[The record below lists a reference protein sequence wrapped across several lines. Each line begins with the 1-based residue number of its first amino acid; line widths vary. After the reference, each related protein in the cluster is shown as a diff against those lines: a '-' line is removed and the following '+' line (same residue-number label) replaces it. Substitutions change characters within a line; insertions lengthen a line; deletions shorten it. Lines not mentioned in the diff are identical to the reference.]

1 MEALTNMLANGWPL
15 ALAGFFIGVLAA
27 EYMARRRRSDALR
40 VTLKPG
46 EDALSALQSEI
57 NVIKELLEQDAAEE
71 AETDEALKRLDE
83 AVKRANG
90 RLKLITKAI
99 NREK

>member
-15 ALAGFFIGVLAA
+15 ALAGVFIGVLAS
-27 EYMARRRRSDALR
+27 ELMARHRKGAAPRIR
-40 VTLKPG
+40 LKRG

-57 NVIKELLEQDAAEE
+57 NAAKELLEAEAEE
-71 AETDEALKRLDE
+71 DALSEEALKNLDE

-90 RLKLITKAI
+90 RLKLIAKAI
-99 NREK
+99 NRAK